1 MVFEM
6 IMELLWVVRLDFVF
20 VCGLNEA
27 IGEVVEFTDTVL
39 RLFDVVLCP

>member
-6 IMELLWVVRLDFVF
+6 TTELPWVARLDFVL

-27 IGEVVEFTDTVL
+27 IGEVVEFTDKIL